1 MKLKLSGL
9 CLLLALLL
17 PGAALAQAPAPTIA
31 ELTVELWPEFDRPE
45 VLVIHRITLTESTPL
60 PATLT
65 FKFPPYIEAMHA
77 VAAERGG
84 GLFSIQ
90 GDALKLNKTDA
101 ALELTVT
108 TDSRS
113 LQLEYYD
120 PQILTQQGQQRQID
134 YNFNADYPVTLAH
147 FQVQQPVQASNFT
160 VTPTA
165 SSSFTDQK
173 GLSYQVIETAGLK
186 PGDPLQ
192 IKATYTRATNQP
204 SSELLTDNIQV
215 VTQPTP
221 TAAPQFPWGYLLI
234 GAGVVVLLATG
245 GYWWWANR
253 AAAPPAPKPGTPK
266 KRPAGRVVK
275 PGRPGGY
282 CHQCGAALRPDSNF
296 CHACGAPRRKD

>member
-1 MKLKLSGL
+1 LKLKLSGL
-9 CLLLALLL
+9 FLLLALLL
-17 PGAALAQAPAPTIA
+17 PGAALAQAPATTIA

-45 VLVIHRITLTESTPL
+45 VLVIHRITLNEATPL
-60 PATLT
+60 PVTLT
-65 FKFPPYIEAMHA
+65 FKFPPYIETMHA

-90 GDALKLNKTDA
+90 GDALKLNKTAA

-120 PQILTQQGQQRQID
+120 PQILTQQGRQRQID
-134 YNFNADYPVTLAH
+134 YTFNADYPVTLAH
-147 FQVQQPVQASNFT
+147 FQVQQPVQAGNFT

-165 SSSFTDQK
+165 SGSFTDQK
-173 GLSYQVIETAGLK
+173 GLSYQVIDTAGLK

-192 IKATYTRATNQP
+192 IKAAYTRATNQP
-204 SSELLTDNIQV
+204 SSELLTENIQV
-215 VTQPTP
+215 VTQPAP
-221 TAAPQFPWGYLLI
+221 AAAPQFPWGYLLI

-245 GYWWWANR
+245 GYWWWTNR
-253 AAAPPAPKPGTPK
+253 AAAPAPPRRTVLRPTLPK
-266 KRPAGRVVK
+266 KRVKAG
-275 PGRPGGY
+275 GQGGY

-296 CHACGAPRRKD
+296 CHACGTPRRKD